1 MAIWLKKGDKNTKFF
16 QKTANAHLRFN
27 YIDQLLID
35 GKTVKEPADI
45 KRHILSLYHK
55 FYTETEL
62 WRPSLNISN
71 RPRLSEDEKLRS
83 QRPFEEKEVLQIINQ
98 SAIDK
103 APGTYSYMMG
113 FFSICWEIIK
123 GDIMNIVHNFTLGNF
138 LKKGFNATYVALI
151 PKKNGAKELKDF
163 RPIRLIGQSTT
174 SFLSC

>member
-83 QRPFEEKEVLQIINQ
+83 QRPFEEKEVLHIIKQ
-98 SAIDK
+98 SSIDK
-103 APGTYSYMMG
+103 GPGSDGYTMG
-113 FFSICWEIIK
+113 FFSTCWEIIK
-123 GDIMNIVHNFTLGNF
+123 GDIMNIVHNFH
-138 LKKGFNATYVALI
+138 
-151 PKKNGAKELKDF
+151 PRELLEKRF
-163 RPIRLIGQSTT
+163 
-174 SFLSC
+174 